1 MHAVVR
7 RLELSRDAGQV
18 YFWNEKVLY
27 LGPGLAAGL
36 HAHHAVQVCLPLSGL
51 VRLRSSPGAR
61 WGSYDGAVI
70 PSDGPHESDTPVAR
84 LVTLWLDA
92 ETPEARRLVQPGRQA
107 IVAIPSSKLR
117 VIVPSLRAWWDD
129 LHDGQQATSL
139 LDEVVRVLAPCERP
153 SGPLDLRVARA
164 RELLHTAPMRRLKLS
179 DLAAAVSLSPS
190 RLRHLLRPHLG
201 LPIRRYLL
209 WLRLRDA
216 LREIARGATT
226 TEAAHAAGFADAP
239 HLDRTFRRMLGFT
252 PSAALRVSHFVQD
265 GPAPRV

>member
-1 MHAVVR
+1 MVGR
-7 RLELSRDAGQV
+7 V
-18 YFWNEKVLY
+18 YFRDDKVLY
-27 LGPGLAAGL
+27 VGPGLAAGL
-36 HAHHAVQVCLPLSGL
+36 HAHHAVQVCLPLSGP
-51 VRLRSSPGAR
+51 VRLRSAPEER
-61 WGSYDGAVI
+61 WRSYDGAVI
-70 PSDGPHESDTPVAR
+70 PSDVQHESDMPVAR
-84 LVTLWLDA
+84 LATLWLDG
-92 ETPEARRLVQPGRQA
+92 ETPEARRLVDPGQHA

-117 VIVPSLRAWWDD
+117 AIVPQLRAGWNDV
-129 LHDGQQATSL
+129 HDGEQVMRL
-139 LDEVVRVLAPCERP
+139 LERVVRVLAPCERP
-153 SGPLDLRVARA
+153 SGSLDLRVGRARA
-164 RELLHTAPMRRLKLS
+164 LIQSAPTRRLRIS
-179 DLAAAVSLSPS
+179 DVAAAVSLSPS

-265 GPAPRV
+265 GPSPSA